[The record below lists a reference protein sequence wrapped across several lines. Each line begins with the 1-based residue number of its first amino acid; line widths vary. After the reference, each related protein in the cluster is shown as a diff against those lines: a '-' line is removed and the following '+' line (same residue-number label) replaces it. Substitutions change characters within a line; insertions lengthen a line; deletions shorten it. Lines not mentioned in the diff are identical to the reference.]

1 MSGIFL
7 NASSVADVDKDFLKR
22 KQVQRNNIEFV
33 FPDGFAQLRLIEE
46 CRALN
51 ALDIE
56 EPDNFDLMYDITM
69 QMLTGKT
76 VLINFIEKDLTRVE
90 IGKFHVTDRYMN
102 LRGAEI
108 IDEYP
113 ILVNWLVEFIAGY
126 LGKKYPRSS
135 KEAQAKMSE
144 REERMKS
151 LPQEETVRMS
161 SIGR

>member
-1 MSGIFL
+1 MSGVFL

-22 KQVQRNNIEFV
+22 KQIQRNNIEFV
-33 FPDGFAQLRLIEE
+33 FPDGFTQLRLIEE

-56 EPDNFDLMYDITM
+56 VPENFDLMYDITM
-69 QMLTGKT
+69 QMLTGKS
-76 VLINFIEKDLTRVE
+76 VIVNFVEKDLSRVE

-102 LRGAEI
+102 LRGAEL

-151 LPQEETVRMS
+151 LPQKETVRMS